1 MNIIEIIKR
10 NIRKNSKIKLLNE
23 SIDKNKM
30 IELFSRI
37 QDLIGIADIDQ
48 NIQYINKGEYKTL
61 KEVFNYQGNEI
72 IYKDMIKLAKLYNKI
87 LYVCGS
93 LAAFGF

>member
-48 NIQYINKGEYKTL
+48 NIQYINKKH
-61 KEVFNYQGNEI
+61 
-72 IYKDMIKLAKLYNKI
+72 
-87 LYVCGS
+87 
-93 LAAFGF
+93 

>member
-1 MNIIEIIKR
+1 MTYVGDKMNIIEIIKR

-48 NIQYINKGEYKTL
+48 NIQYINKGE
-61 KEVFNYQGNEI
+61 
-72 IYKDMIKLAKLYNKI
+72 
-87 LYVCGS
+87 
-93 LAAFGF
+93 

>member
-37 QDLIGIADIDQ
+37 
-48 NIQYINKGEYKTL
+48 
-61 KEVFNYQGNEI
+61 
-72 IYKDMIKLAKLYNKI
+72 
-87 LYVCGS
+87 
-93 LAAFGF
+93 

>member
-61 KEVFNYQGNEI
+61 KEVFN
-72 IYKDMIKLAKLYNKI
+72 
-87 LYVCGS
+87 
-93 LAAFGF
+93 

>member
-23 SIDKNKM
+23 FIDKNKM

-48 NIQYINKGEYKTL
+48 NIQYINKGEYK
-61 KEVFNYQGNEI
+61 N
-72 IYKDMIKLAKLYNKI
+72 IKRSI
-87 LYVCGS
+87 
-93 LAAFGF
+93 